1 MASLDDRSTFD
12 CKIVLEEDSN
22 FVPISLDDD
31 GKMWETKNSPETAEI
46 SKQTRGM

>member
-1 MASLDDRSTFD
+1 MAFLYDRFTFN
-12 CKIVLEEDSN
+12 CEMILEEDSS

-31 GKMWETKNSPETAEI
+31 GRMWETKNSPETTEI